1 MNDEIYKKV
10 ATQLRTMTSLKAGS
24 VSISPETEI
33 YADLKI
39 YGDDLFEFLIWIS
52 NEFGVQVTVAGG
64 KYAPS
69 EMPFFK
75 VVEAFKKAVG
85 GENHR
90 YKSLKVS
97 DVVQAIDAG
106 GGQFN

>member
-10 ATQLRTMTSLKAGS
+10 VAQLRTRTPLKTGS
-24 VSISPETEI
+24 VSINPETEI

-52 NEFGVQVTVAGG
+52 DEFGVQVIVAGG

-75 VVEAFKKAVG
+75 VVEAFKRAVKG
-85 GENHR
+85 QSHR
-90 YKSLKVS
+90 YKSLKVR
-97 DVVQAIDAG
+97 DVVQAIEAG
-106 GGQFN
+106 GGQFD